1 MRKFIGILILL
12 LTLQNIGLLMA
23 QQNTILV
30 FEGRL
35 DTSPTAS
42 TTIKPCL
49 ARTERLSSEFGGI
62 IEVQFEAGMSEEM
75 QYCIKAAAQLWEE
88 KLYIPKKVLLRFRK
102 ERMGVAAADFE
113 AQVSYSLLTGTN
125 EIYPQSYY
133 MNFLTDNVREV
144 EDAIILINEDVDWDY
159 SFSGETTDKKNL
171 TTAMLRAIA
180 MSLGFGSTV
189 IENSVKGTTFF
200 VRRCFSPFDNL
211 VINSSNIGLNKMPNN
226 GRTSEELK
234 SFVKGDN
241 VYYKT
246 PNNENFKLYASPE
259 YKGYNYLSYFDTEGD
274 LMSYNIK
281 PGDKNQQVDTKT
293 LEVLEMIGWKEPE
306 SGLKIKAVGIDNTGM
321 ASALQ
326 SYSFHA
332 ETTSG
337 NITEYSWKYE
347 LLNTNMDYDSIKVGK
362 SAVFTIDKVDD
373 LTKYYKNVNGDI
385 KGRISLIAYVD
396 GKKESKV
403 FHVSLATRPMFIS
416 VKVDAI
422 TPIPGTKYYDLD
434 ITAIYTGADF
444 LYAEQTEEIS
454 SIGITTYV
462 YEPYIAHLHFE
473 NIYKIGM
480 AWVDLTLK
488 NQIGEAY
495 YTVEIPSQMSL
506 KGNTTQVN
514 GLMANNSE
522 VSNIVVRDL
531 QGRLILQ
538 TEEYENVDYLPKGV
552 YILTI
557 KYKDGKSVTKKICR

>member
-1 MRKFIGILILL
+1 MKKFLGILICL
-12 LTLQNIGLLMA
+12 LTLQNLGLLLA
-23 QQNTILV
+23 QQDAVLV
-30 FEGRL
+30 FKGYL
-35 DTSPTAS
+35 DTSPDAS
-42 TTIKPCL
+42 QTLKPCL
-49 ARTERLSSEFGGI
+49 ERTERLSSDFGGI
-62 IEVQFEAGMSEEM
+62 IEVQLEAGMSEEM

-113 AQVSYSLLTGTN
+113 AQVRYSSLAGTN

-133 MNFLTDNVREV
+133 MNFLTDNVRES
-144 EDAIILINEDVDWDY
+144 EDAMIRINEDVDWDF
-159 SFSGETTDKKNL
+159 SFSKKNVGKKNL

-180 MSLGFGSTV
+180 MSLGVGSTV
-189 IENSVKGTTFF
+189 IDNPMTGITFL
-200 VRRCFSPFDNL
+200 VSGCFSPFDNL
-211 VINSSNIGLNKMPNN
+211 VINSNNISLNKMPND
-226 GRTSEELK
+226 GRTSEELQ

-241 VYYKT
+241 VYYRTLDKD
-246 PNNENFKLYASPE
+246 NFKLYASPDF
-259 YKGYNYLSYFDTEGD
+259 KGYNYLSCFDTEGD
-274 LMSYNIK
+274 LMSYNMKI
-281 PGDKNQQVDTKT
+281 GDKNQQVDANT
-293 LEVLEMIGWKEPE
+293 LEVLEMIGWKVPE
-306 SGLKIKAVGIDNTGM
+306 SRLIIKAAGIDDTGM

-326 SYSFHA
+326 NYSFHA
-332 ETTSG
+332 ETTFG
-337 NITEYSWKYE
+337 DITEYSWKYE
-347 LLNTNMDYDSIKVGK
+347 LLNANMDYESIKVGE

-385 KGRISLIAYVD
+385 KGRITLNACVG

-403 FHVSLATRPMFIS
+403 FHVFLATRPTFIS

-422 TPIPGTKYYDLD
+422 TPIPGTNYYNLD

-454 SIGITTYV
+454 SIGITTYA

-495 YTVEIPSQMSL
+495 HTVEIPSQTSV
-506 KGNTTQVN
+506 GID
-514 GLMANNSE
+514 ANVIMNSE
-522 VSNIVVRDL
+522 ISNIAVRDL

-538 TEEYENVDYLPKGV
+538 TKDYEKVDNLPKGV

-557 KYKDGKSVTKKICR
+557 KYEDGKSVNQKICR

>member
-1 MRKFIGILILL
+1 MRKFIITLICL
-12 LTLQNIGLLMA
+12 LTLQNISLLMA
-23 QQNTILV
+23 QQDTILI
-30 FEGRL
+30 FEGYL
-35 DTSPTAS
+35 DTSPSAL

-62 IEVQFEAGMSEEM
+62 IEVQFDAGMSEEM

-113 AQVSYSLLTGTN
+113 AQVSYSSISGVN

-133 MNFLTDNVREV
+133 MNFLTDKVRTV
-144 EDAIILINEDVDWDY
+144 EDAIIQINEDVDWDF
-159 SFSGETTDKKNL
+159 SFSGETTGKKNL
-171 TTAMLRAIA
+171 ATAMLRAIA

-211 VINSSNIGLNKMPNN
+211 VINSNNISLNKMPNN
-226 GRTSEELK
+226 GRTSEELQ

-241 VYYKT
+241 VYFKT
-246 PNNENFKLYASPE
+246 PNDDNFKLYASPDFQ
-259 YKGYNYLSYFDTEGD
+259 GYNYLSYFDTDGD

-281 PGDKNQQVDTKT
+281 PGDKNQQVDAKT
-293 LEVLEMIGWKEPE
+293 LGVLEMMGWKEPE
-306 SGLKIKAVGIDNTGM
+306 SGLKIKAAGIDNTGI

-337 NITEYSWKYE
+337 DITEYSWKYE
-347 LLNTNMDYDSIKVGK
+347 LLNTNMDYDSIKVGE

-385 KGRISLIAYVD
+385 KGRISLNACVD

-403 FHVSLATRPMFIS
+403 FHVSLATRPTFIS

-422 TPIPGTKYYDLD
+422 TPIPGTNYYNLD

-488 NQIGEAY
+488 NQIGESY

-506 KGNTTQVN
+506 KSNITQVN
-514 GLMANNSE
+514 DLMMDSE
-522 VSNIVVRDL
+522 VSSIVVRDL
-531 QGRLILQ
+531 QGRLIFQ
-538 TEEYENVDYLPKGV
+538 TKDSKKIDYLPKGV
-552 YILTI
+552 YLLTI
-557 KYKDGKSVTKKICR
+557 KYSDGRSVTNKICR